1 MAMTRYLRKKLGDHA
16 IGKASF
22 TMPTTVYAALFLND
36 PTDAGIQTSEVSGT
50 GYARIAVTAKIG
62 AFDATTGI
70 AVSSAE
76 INWGSPGSDW
86 GTPLFIGIMDALSS
100 GNMLYVQEIPNP
112 RAMTSGARPVKII
125 AGQLTIQHI

>member
-22 TMPTTVYAALFLND
+22 TMPTTVFAALFTDD
-36 PTDAGIQTSEVSGT
+36 PTDAGTQTSEISGT
-50 GYARIAVTAKIG
+50 GYARQDVTSKIS

-70 AVSSAE
+70 ATSSAD
-76 INWGSPGSDW
+76 IDFGSPGSDW
-86 GTPLFIGIMDALSS
+86 GTGAYIGIMDALTS
-100 GNMLYVQEIPNP
+100 GNMLYVEALPNP
-112 RAMTSGARPVKII
+112 RSMTSGARPVKFL